1 MICLTGDVHH
11 HSYRGVDTWYSPYSE
26 SRLAL
31 RYCDIAARHGV
42 KATLFITGKACRQE
56 PALIAELSRM
66 PNCELGGHTYCAFR
80 SPMHWLWKR
89 IGFGVTG
96 PLFFQTRDIAKTV
109 RAIERLTGKRIRVWR
124 NHAYRH
130 DQHTYTLL
138 ASAGIDIVSDH
149 VSATATAPERFSEML
164 LSLPINTA
172 PDHEHLL
179 HGKYLPGR
187 TTPERLAG
195 RLSIYDWLETVQDK
209 VRAIEAHGGIA
220 TILAHPLCMDVA
232 DGMQTFEE
240 LCRFLSHYRTGWVSE
255 VGSGRTGRLSI
266 SHTL

>member
-26 SRLAL
+26 TRLAL
-31 RYCDIAARHGV
+31 RYGEIAARHGV
-42 KATLFITGKACRQE
+42 KITLFITGKACRQE

-66 PNCELGGHTYCAFR
+66 PNCEIGGHTYCAFR

-96 PLFFQTRDIAKTV
+96 PVFFQARDIAKTV
-109 RAIERLTGKRIRVWR
+109 RSIERLTGKRIRVWR

-130 DQHTYTLL
+130 DQHTYALL
-138 ASAGIDIVSDH
+138 TKAGIDIVSDH

-172 PDHEHLL
+172 TDHEHLL

-187 TTPERLAG
+187 TTPD
-195 RLSIYDWLETVQDK
+195 RLSGRMSIHDWVGTVQEN
-209 VRAIEAHGGIA
+209 VRTIENLGGIA

-232 DGMQTFEE
+232 DGMQAFED
-240 LCRFLSHYRTGWVSE
+240 LCRFLSRYRTGWVSE
-255 VGSGRTGRLSI
+255 VVSR
-266 SHTL
+266 

>member
-26 SRLAL
+26 ARLAL
-31 RYCDIAARHGV
+31 RYGEIAARHGV
-42 KATLFITGKACRQE
+42 KVTLFITGKTCRQE
-56 PALIAELSRM
+56 PALVAELSRM
-66 PNCELGGHTYCAFR
+66 PNCEVGGHTYCAFR

-89 IGFGVTG
+89 IGLGVTG
-96 PLFFQTRDIAKTV
+96 PVFFQARDIAKTV

-138 ASAGIDIVSDH
+138 TKAGIEIVSDH

-187 TTPERLAG
+187 TTPERLSG
-195 RLSIYDWLETVQDK
+195 RVSIHDWLEIVQDN
-209 VRAIEAHGGIA
+209 VRAIDNLGGIA

-232 DGMQTFEE
+232 DGMQAFED
-240 LCRFLSHYRTGWVSE
+240 LCRFLSRYRTGWVSE
-255 VGSGRTGRLSI
+255 VLSR
-266 SHTL
+266 

>member
-11 HSYRGVDTWYSPYSE
+11 RSYRGVDTWYSPYSE

-31 RYCDIAARHGV
+31 RYGDIAARHGV

-195 RLSIYDWLETVQDK
+195 RLSIHDWLETVQNK
-209 VRAIEAHGGIA
+209 VRAIDAHGGIA

-240 LCRFLSHYRTGWVSE
+240 LCRFLSHYRTGWVSD
-255 VGSGRTGRLSI
+255 VLPPDARAI
-266 SHTL
+266 

>member
-11 HSYRGVDTWYSPYSE
+11 HSFRGVDTWYSPYSE
-26 SRLAL
+26 ARLAL
-31 RYCDIAARHGV
+31 RYGEIAARHGV
-42 KATLFITGKACRQE
+42 KITLFITGKACRQE
-56 PALIAELSRM
+56 PALVAELSRM
-66 PNCELGGHTYCAFR
+66 PNCEIGGHTYCAFR

-96 PLFFQTRDIAKTV
+96 PVFFQARDIAKTV

-138 ASAGIDIVSDH
+138 TKAGIEIVSDH

-187 TTPERLAG
+187 TTPERLSG
-195 RLSIYDWLETVQDK
+195 RVSIHDWLEIVQDN
-209 VRAIEAHGGIA
+209 VRAIDNLGGIA

-232 DGMQTFEE
+232 DGMQAFED
-240 LCRFLSHYRTGWVSE
+240 LCRFLSRYRTGWVSE
-255 VGSGRTGRLSI
+255 VLSR
-266 SHTL
+266 